1 MLVRSLEQF
10 GDKFFVKHVPT
21 ITQNSKSNLTR
32 KLAYFRANKSPANA
46 QLILLAAGQLNRLHP
61 LQLHGIG
68 RTSVFLNAVSN
79 RLAASSNRAR
89 FLGMIV
95 GTGISQLIEE
105 PGKSMKFDL
114 EEMQSEEALWYLS
127 LTTIQDNVGP
137 VESIKALQKAPSRTQ
152 QSIKGT
158 QSGQNQKPKAH
169 AKPRQTS
176 KIVAIEEIDDSEEET
191 DEDDDLLPYEKPD
204 DDAEDEEDDPT
215 LIQRNK
221 PSAPV

>member
-1 MLVRSLEQF
+1 MLV
-10 GDKFFVKHVPT
+10 
-21 ITQNSKSNLTR
+21 
-32 KLAYFRANKSPANA
+32 
-46 QLILLAAGQLNRLHP
+46 AGQLNRLDP
-61 LQLHGIG
+61 LQVQGIG

-105 PGKSMKFDL
+105 PGKAMKFDL
-114 EEMQSEEALWYLS
+114 DEMQSEEALWYLS
-127 LTTIQDNVGP
+127 LTRVHDKVGA
-137 VESIKALQKAPSRTQ
+137 VESIRSLQKAPATTQ
-152 QSIKGT
+152 QPTKGT
-158 QSGQNQKPKAH
+158 QPSQGQKPRARSDRPQ
-169 AKPRQTS
+169 AS

-191 DEDDDLLPYEKPD
+191 EEDDDLLPYEKPD
-204 DDAEDEEDDPT
+204 EDAEDEDEDPT